1 MKKLLIVFGLTILCL
16 QTGFSQTPQGFN
28 YQALARDA
36 DGVVLSEK
44 ELGVLISIVKSNADG
59 DIVYSEIHTPQTNAQ
74 GIFNVQ
80 VGSGAAQ
87 TGVFEQIDWGTDTY
101 FIAVSISIDASSTD
115 FKLVGTQQ
123 LLSVPYA
130 LFANESANGNN
141 TPLTCPAGFEA
152 VNDKYCIQKEEQT
165 ALNWFE
171 ANVQCAELNAEICS
185 WSEWYVACQKSSL
198 NLSNMTDNWEWINDG
213 GDDQSNHA
221 KAVGEGKC
229 TSDNSFKAELSTN
242 AFRCC
247 FSR

>member
-1 MKKLLIVFGLTILCL
+1 MKKILIAFIIVISLCEI
-16 QTGFSQTPQGFN
+16 GYSQAPQGFN
-28 YQALARDA
+28 YQAVARDGNGDIIA
-36 DGVVLSEK
+36 SK
-44 ELGVLISIVKSNADG
+44 NLGVSISILKTSASG
-59 DIVYSEIHTPQTNAQ
+59 DVVYTESHLPQTNQ
-74 GIFNVQ
+74 SGLFNIQ
-80 VGSGAAQ
+80 VGAGTAELGNFSEIA
-87 TGVFEQIDWGTDTY
+87 WGSDTY
-101 FIAVSISIDASSTD
+101 FLAVSISTD
-115 FKLVGTQQ
+115 GTNNNLILVGTQQ

-130 LFANESANGNN
+130 LFANESGNGNN

-152 VNDKYCIQKEEQT
+152 VNNKYCIQKEEQT
-165 ALNWFE
+165 ALNWFD
-171 ANVQCAELNAEICS
+171 ANVQCAEVNAEICS

-213 GDDQSNHA
+213 GDDKSNHA